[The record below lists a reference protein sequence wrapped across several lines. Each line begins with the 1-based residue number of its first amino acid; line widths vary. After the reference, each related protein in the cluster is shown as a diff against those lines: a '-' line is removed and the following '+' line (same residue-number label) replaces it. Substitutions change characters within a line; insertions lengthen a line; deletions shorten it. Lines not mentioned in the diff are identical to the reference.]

1 MMTIIMALCKSGHR
15 LFLSLDVCSWNVYPR
30 IRRRRFLHLLNLSC
44 LCVTHG
50 HRGTLANVPRADT
63 WVKFAHQSLP
73 SCYTWLYH
81 VTSWV
86 GSAGGWEIPGPV
98 TTIAN
103 SQPTSWHVRPL
114 WTRQPIADTPTTN
127 TYVSLATISRVQP
140 SPGLTGRFII
150 IWRCYILE
158 CKWITQ

>member
-1 MMTIIMALCKSGHR
+1 MATDSSSPWMYVLETCQEEKFSPP
-15 LFLSLDVCSWNVYPR
+15 LESELSLCLSWP
-30 IRRRRFLHLLNLSC
+30 
-44 LCVTHG
+44 
-50 HRGTLANVPRADT
+50 RGTLANVPRADT
-63 WVKFAHQSLP
+63 WIKFAHQSLP

-86 GSAGGWEIPGPV
+86 GSAGGWEIPSPV

-150 IWRCYILE
+150 IWRHYILE